1 MGNYGLNDVDFD
13 KSFAELFELDPLD
26 YNDVSIK
33 SFNFNQASLD
43 EFNRRGMLYLGDI
56 LLLSCK
62 EFLEIR
68 SIGKGKFNEMLNFLI
83 ALKEKNIDITAY
95 KISYLHNIPL
105 TIALNRRK
113 IVKGDFS
120 SVELCNKNKNI
131 VSKYVIAQKTVGE
144 ELAELSMNNPNKVV
158 PIINALSSFHEQQSN
173 RANRQKILMGFMSSI
188 YKKRKIESIN
198 NYINLFPSDYNSKNI
213 LKRIY
218 RYNSIE
224 LTCDEIDKII
234 LNDKEYQIVME
245 FLRWLNLTPE
255 FYIKTLLRK
264 AVNNAVK
271 KKILNLRIKGYSFSD
286 IATVT
291 KYSEEYIINK
301 HNEMIDTFFSDNNSL
316 AAFLLFSLDM
326 GNKKCFTETELR
338 EGFDLNVP
346 ILSYLYSYSKNSRI
360 WFDKTHKC
368 ILLNK

>member
-1 MGNYGLNDVDFD
+1 MENYDFHDIDLD
-13 KSFAELFELDPLD
+13 KSFAELFELNPLD
-26 YNDVSIK
+26 YSDVSIK
-33 SFNFNQASLD
+33 NFNFNQASLD
-43 EFNRRGMLYLGDI
+43 EFKRRETSYLSDI
-56 LLLSCK
+56 LLMSSK

-95 KISYLHNIPL
+95 KISYLHNLPL
-105 TIALNRRK
+105 TIALNRKK

-120 SVELCNKNKNI
+120 SVELSNMNKDI

-158 PIINALSSFHEQQSN
+158 PIINALSSFHKQQSN
-173 RANRQKILMGFMSSI
+173 RTNRQKILMGFMSSI

-198 NYINLFPSDYNSKNI
+198 NYIDLFPSDYNSKKI
-213 LKRIY
+213 LKRVY

-234 LNDKEYQIVME
+234 SNDNEYQIVME

-264 AVNNAVK
+264 AVNDAVK
-271 KKILNLRIKGYSFSD
+271 KKILNLRIEGYSFSD
-286 IATVT
+286 ISNVT
-291 KYSEEYIINK
+291 NYSEEYIINK
-301 HNEMIDTFFSDNNSL
+301 HNEIINTYFSDNNSL

-338 EGFDLNVP
+338 EGFDLYVP

-360 WFDKTHKC
+360 WFDKTHNC
-368 ILLNK
+368 ILLNI